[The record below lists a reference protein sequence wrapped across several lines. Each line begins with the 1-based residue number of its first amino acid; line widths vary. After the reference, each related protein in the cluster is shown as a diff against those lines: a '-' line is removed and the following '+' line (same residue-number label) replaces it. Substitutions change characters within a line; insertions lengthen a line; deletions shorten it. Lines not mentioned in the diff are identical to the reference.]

1 MFTHRTSSRLFVI
14 GRNGHQSEISV
25 SREQVM
31 NAGHYAI
38 RMKER
43 RQHSVELAP
52 YLVYGLSRIFLHL
65 ISTAHSNK
73 YVTNAIGKF
82 NR

>member
-1 MFTHRTSSRLFVI
+1 
-14 GRNGHQSEISV
+14 
-25 SREQVM
+25 M